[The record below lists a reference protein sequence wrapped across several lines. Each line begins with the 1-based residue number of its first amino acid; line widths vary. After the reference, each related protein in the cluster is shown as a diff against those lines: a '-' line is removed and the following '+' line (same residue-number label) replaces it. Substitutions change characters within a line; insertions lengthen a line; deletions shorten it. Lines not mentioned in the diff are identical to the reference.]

1 MSQGT
6 TLSRH
11 GNSSVRNSCP
21 EVSPYLLPPFAPH
34 PIGGGETSRHLYRRE
49 KLPPVQP
56 LYTKFEYKP
65 YRPPRVDQT
74 YVDRVAFYDR
84 QDRDYKKQL
93 AERYK
98 KEYPMTCYTEDQS
111 WRVLDTLKKTKRMQ
125 QEQNMERARRKK

>member
-11 GNSSVRNSCP
+11 GSTSVRNSCP
-21 EVSPYLLPPFAPH
+21 EVSPYLLPPFSPH
-34 PIGGGETSRHLYRRE
+34 PIGGLETSRHINRRE

-98 KEYPMTCYTEDQS
+98 REYPMTCYTEDQS
-111 WRVLDTLKKTKRMQ
+111 WRVLDTLKKSRMLQ
-125 QEQNMERARRKK
+125 QEQFKERRKRK